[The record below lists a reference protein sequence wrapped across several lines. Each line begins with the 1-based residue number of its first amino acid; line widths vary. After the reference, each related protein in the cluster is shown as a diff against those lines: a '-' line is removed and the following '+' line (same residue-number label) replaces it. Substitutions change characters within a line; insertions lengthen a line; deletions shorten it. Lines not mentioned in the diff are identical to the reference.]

1 MSPIEEKTLE
11 PLRQGMINE
20 IRGRAFYLEAA
31 KRSRHAEGAKMFE
44 SLARDEEMHLQV
56 LQQQYQAITK
66 DGKWLTMDAARKAKA
81 PAPELNLFPKGLE
94 KQLPDDADD
103 LKALELAMV
112 AEKRGYDLYKA
123 AAEASTDL
131 TAKAMYEFL
140 VKEESGHY
148 DLLQNSLD
156 YLRDKGMWYFQDQEK
171 PIFEG

>member
-1 MSPIEEKTLE
+1 MSPVDDKVLE

-20 IRGRAFYLEAA
+20 IRGHAFYLEAA
-31 KRSRHAEGAKMFE
+31 RRSKHQAGAKMFR
-44 SLARDEEMHLQV
+44 SLARDEKMHLKV
-56 LQQQYQAITK
+56 LEQQYQAITQ
-66 DGKWLTMDAARKAKA
+66 GCKWLTMAEARKAKA
-81 PAPELNLFPKGLE
+81 TPPALNLFPKGIE
-94 KQLPDDADD
+94 KQLPADADD

-123 AAEASTDL
+123 AAKASTDL

-140 VKEESGHY
+140 VKEETGHY

-171 PIFEG
+171 PMFEG